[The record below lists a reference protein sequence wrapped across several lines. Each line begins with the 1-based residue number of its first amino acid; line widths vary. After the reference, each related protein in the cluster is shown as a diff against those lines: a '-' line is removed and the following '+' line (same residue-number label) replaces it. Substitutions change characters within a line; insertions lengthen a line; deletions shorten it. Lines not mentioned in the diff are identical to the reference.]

1 MTARGAIHESG
12 KNERKQLYQ
21 LVLERRRPLPT
32 KDTEA
37 PLYLLSREFLTDWRT
52 FLR

>member
-1 MTARGAIHESG
+1 MTARSEIHDSG

-21 LVLERRRPLPT
+21 LVLERRRPLPN
-32 KDTEA
+32 KDTEI
-37 PLYLLSREFLTDWRT
+37 PLYLLSREFLADWRS